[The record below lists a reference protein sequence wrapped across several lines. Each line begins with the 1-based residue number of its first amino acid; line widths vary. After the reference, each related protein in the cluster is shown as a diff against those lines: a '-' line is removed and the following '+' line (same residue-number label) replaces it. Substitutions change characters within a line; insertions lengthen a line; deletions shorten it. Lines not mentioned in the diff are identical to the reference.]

1 VHAAL
6 TRLSLLSA
14 RARRGQPPAAHSAFR
29 AEEREPMDADY
40 RSPHDGRPAQ
50 DPKETSTTADAAPEG
65 PRRRGNR
72 HHAFRGKNRVRKGPR
87 TEQPATPTSA
97 EMRAARP
104 SGRTPGTS
112 TAYEPAA
119 APLGTDDEAAGTP
132 PRPQDLERE
141 IQRAARGGGMQGLPA
156 DEAMS

>member
-1 VHAAL
+1 
-6 TRLSLLSA
+6 
-14 RARRGQPPAAHSAFR
+14 
-29 AEEREPMDADY
+29 MDADY

-97 EMRAARP
+97 EMLAARP

-156 DEAMS
+156 DEAMSGRPGQAQASAGVVGKLAAIAAAVVILGVIAVLLF